1 MKKRLQKLLQDN
13 DQKEIL
19 TKGFSFLGF
28 RLGGTLIGYLFTL
41 FITKKFGADIYG
53 IIALGFS
60 MFLILSV
67 IGRLGLDINLVR
79 FFSDE
84 RNDSE
89 TGIFY
94 KSVLK
99 SFFVSTILAGLLY
112 LFREPIVMQVFREP
126 KPELLPYLPWILAS
140 IPFWSLTLV
149 SSSYFRAKKQNHIFA
164 FFDNPSR
171 FLFGLLLLV
180 IFYTFSKNPIIIVQA
195 HFYAIL
201 ITSLLSLGMVIAK
214 INTLSFKTKNNSWYF
229 LKDSLPMMLS
239 SSILVLLGWMD
250 TFVMGIYEE
259 TSEVGIYN
267 ISLKVA
273 TLTTFTLQAINS
285 ILAPKIA
292 KSYAANEE
300 EVYKKLIQ
308 FSTKLNFLITVAVLA
323 VILVFH
329 DFLLG
334 IFGEEFKAGY
344 IILFIFCAG
353 QLVNSLSGSV
363 GVIMQMIGKQKVY
376 QNFVLAALFINLL
389 LTFVLTPIYGGI
401 GAATATVC
409 SMIFWNVGCAVY
421 LKTKLNITSFYNPF
435 LGR

>member
-1 MKKRLQKLLQDN
+1 MKERLQKLLQDT

-28 RLGGTLIGYLFTL
+28 RVGGTAIGYLFTV
-41 FITKKFGADIYG
+41 FITKNFDADIYG
-53 IIALGFS
+53 IIAIGFS

-84 RNDSE
+84 HNDSE

-99 SFFVSTILAGLLY
+99 SFLVSAFLAAIIYFL
-112 LFREPIVMQVFREP
+112 REPIVLQLFREP
-126 KPELLPYLPWILAS
+126 KPELLPYLPWILAAV
-140 IPFWSLTLV
+140 PFWSLALV
-149 SSSYFRAKKQNHIFA
+149 SSSYFRAKKQNNIFA

-171 FLFGLLLLV
+171 FLFSLLLLIV
-180 IFYTFSKNPIIIVQA
+180 FYTFRKDPIIIVQA

-201 ITSLLSLGMVIAK
+201 ITGLSSLGLAAYK
-214 INTLSFKTKNNSWYF
+214 INSLSFKTKNNSWHF
-229 LKDSLPMMLS
+229 LKDSLPMLLS

-259 TSEVGIYN
+259 SSNVGIYN
-267 ISLKVA
+267 VSLKVA

-292 KSYAANEE
+292 QNYAANKEN
-300 EVYKKLIQ
+300 VYKKLIQ
-308 FSTKLNFLITVAVLA
+308 FSTKLNFLITLAVLT
-323 VILVFH
+323 IIIIFH

-334 IFGEEFKAGY
+334 IFGDEFKAGY

-353 QLVNSLSGSV
+353 QLFNSLSGSV

-376 QNFVLAALFINLL
+376 QNFVITALFINLV
-389 LTFVLTPIYGGI
+389 LTFTLTPIYGGI
-401 GAATATVC
+401 GAAISTVI

-421 LKTKLNITSFYNPF
+421 LKRKMNIRSYYNF
-435 LGR
+435 K

>member
-1 MKKRLQKLLQDN
+1 MKKRLQQLLQDT

-28 RLGGTLIGYLFTL
+28 RLGGTLVGYFFTL
-41 FITKKFGADIYG
+41 FITQKFGADIYG

-79 FFSDE
+79 FFSDDK
-84 RNDSE
+84 NDSE

-99 SFFVSTILAGLLY
+99 SFLLSAFLAGLIY
-112 LFREPIVMQVFREP
+112 LIREPIVMQVFREP
-126 KPELLPYLPWILAS
+126 KPELLPYLPWILGA
-140 IPFWSLTLV
+140 IPFWALALV
-149 SSSYFRAKKQNHIFA
+149 SSSYFRAKKQNNIFA

-171 FLFGLLLLV
+171 FLFSLLLLLV
-180 IFYTFSKNPIIIVQA
+180 FYTFRKDPIIIVQA

-201 ITSLLSLGMVIAK
+201 ITGLSSLGLAAYK
-214 INTLSFKTKNNSWYF
+214 INSFSFKSKSNSWYF
-229 LKDSLPMMLS
+229 LKDALPMMLS

-259 TSEVGIYN
+259 SSDVGIYN
-267 ISLKVA
+267 VSLKVA

-300 EVYKKLIQ
+300 DVYKKLIR
-308 FSTKLNFLITVAVLA
+308 FSTKLNFLITLAVLT

-353 QLVNSLSGSV
+353 QLINSLSGSV

-376 QNFVLAALFINLL
+376 QNFVLIALFVNLL
-389 LTFVLTPIYGGI
+389 LTFVLTPLYGGI

-435 LGR
+435 SRK